1 MGASKKWMKLLIG
14 LKNLEKDEVKK
25 GGETN
30 MIKNSKW
37 KMPWRSSNRNR
48 HPSTSEASDTSSVDA
63 EAFTSAAA
71 AAALVRAPLK
81 DLKQDWAAIRIQR
94 AYRGILARR
103 ALRALKG
110 IVRLQAFVRGHQVR
124 KRAAVTFRCMQAL
137 IRVQELVRAPRSR
150 LSAERN
156 GVKKIIENQR
166 SDRDPLKAAEE
177 SWCDSQ
183 CTLAQIKAKLQ
194 MREDGAIKRERAIVY
209 SLSQQQCRSN
219 SNVRS
224 NPSLTSLKQHDFEK
238 RNGNWSWLDRWVA
251 AKPWVTRLME
261 EASMFECRNCE
272 ASSVNIRKNNV
283 TTRVSAKAR
292 PASSPSSEFH
302 CGDTS
307 PSSSV
312 YFSTPISA
320 TSLFALERT
329 EDSRSTKPSYMN
341 LTESAKAKQKNC
353 LKCETGEENGQRILL
368 L

>member
-14 LKNLEKDEVKK
+14 LKNLEKDEVKR

-48 HPSTSEASDTSSVDA
+48 HPSTSEAYDASSVAA
-63 EAFTSAAA
+63 EAFTSAAPVA
-71 AAALVRAPLK
+71 AAVVRAPLK
-81 DLKQDWAAIRIQR
+81 DLRKDWAAIRIQR

-110 IVRLQAFVRGHQVR
+110 IVRLQAFVRVHQVR

-137 IRVQELVRAPRSR
+137 IRVQELVRARRSR

-177 SWCDSQ
+177 GWCDSQ

-194 MREDGAIKRERAIVY
+194 MREDGAIKRERAIAY
-209 SLSQQQCRSN
+209 SIEQQQWRSN

-224 NPSLTSLKQHDFEK
+224 DPSLTSLKRHDFEK
-238 RNGNWSWLDRWVA
+238 RNGNWSWL
-251 AKPWVTRLME
+251 
-261 EASMFECRNCE
+261 EASKFECRNCE
-272 ASSVNIRKNNV
+272 ASSVNIRKNYV

-292 PASSPSSEFH
+292 PASSPSSEVH

-312 YFSTPISA
+312 YFTTPISA
-320 TSLFALERT
+320 ASLFTLERT
-329 EDSRSTKPSYMN
+329 EDNRSRKPSYMN
-341 LTESAKAKQKNC
+341 LTESAKAKLKNC
-353 LKCETGEENGQRILL
+353 LKCETGEENGERILFV
-368 L
+368 